1 VTYSVQFAASLE
13 VLPEH
18 LRQEVGRTMQQ
29 IAEVVSSV
37 PEASPFW
44 SSMRDS
50 VLQIDIGG
58 WRVGY
63 KVDRIRREIRVAELT
78 QIR

>member
-1 VTYSVQFAASLE
+1 VTYSVQFAANLE
-13 VLPEH
+13 VLPEDI
-18 LRQEVGRTMQQ
+18 RQEVGRTMQR
-29 IAEVVSSV
+29 IAEAVSSV

-44 SSMRDS
+44 ISMRDS
-50 VLQIDIGG
+50 VLQIDIRG

-63 KVDRIRREIRVAELT
+63 KVDRSRREIRVAELT